1 MSASETSQISS
12 MSFSRYSSA
21 RSCMS
26 AGMSISVQLSRP
38 SPL

>member
-12 MSFSRYSSA
+12 IIISRYSSA
-21 RSCMS
+21 SSCRS
-26 AGMSISVQLSRP
+26 AGISISVQLSRP